1 MELKQQSLLQGGK
14 YKIERMLGQG
24 GFGITYLGE
33 QTSLGRKVAIK
44 EFFMKQL
51 CNRDEATSHVSVGSE
66 GSREIV
72 SRFREKFVKEARNI
86 AKLNHPYIV
95 RVIDVFEENNTA
107 YYVMEYASK
116 GSLSEKVKKEGA
128 LPESIA
134 TRYICQVASALDYI
148 HKQKMNHLDV
158 KPANILLNEKDEA
171 ILIDFGLSKQYDLE
185 TGSQTSTTPVGI
197 SHGYAPIEQYKE
209 GGVSEFSP
217 TTDIYSLGATLYKLV
232 TGLTPPEA
240 IEVAQN
246 GVPTIQVQ
254 VHAEVKTAIQ
264 QAMQFKKE
272 NRPQSITM
280 FMQLLEGHNGN
291 NAGVDVEDTFLIKP
305 NESTITNDEEEKN
318 QMKIEQKVSQ
328 SKSRS
333 GFDDLGFAFKNYNI
347 ITLFILILLSVIIPV
362 FIFFDIK
369 DIIRSANDYG
379 YGFVTIW
386 RVLHQIFGII
396 MLLGIYF
403 IFRQRKYGFWILYAA
418 LASLFVDD
426 SGIEI
431 IALLIYSIPCLFL
444 YATFFL
450 KRNGHRTID
459 ILK

>member
-1 MELKQQSLLQGGK
+1 M
-14 YKIERMLGQG
+14 
-24 GFGITYLGE
+24 
-33 QTSLGRKVAIK
+33 K
-44 EFFMKQL
+44 EL

-95 RVIDVFEENNTA
+95 RVIDVFEENDTA

-128 LPESIA
+128 LPESLA

-148 HKQKMNHLDV
+148 YEQKMNHLDV
-158 KPANILLNEKDEA
+158 KPANIMLNEKDEA
-171 ILIDFGLSKQYDLE
+171 ILIDFGLSKQYDA

-197 SHGYAPIEQYKE
+197 SHGYAPIEQYKQ
-209 GGVSEFSP
+209 GGVAELSP
-217 TTDIYSLGATLYKLV
+217 ATDIYSLGATLYKLV

-246 GVPTIQVQ
+246 GVPPIQTQ
-254 VHAEVKTAIQ
+254 VSAEVKNAIK

-280 FMQLLEGHNGN
+280 FMQLLEMHNGN
-291 NAGVDVEDTFLIKP
+291 NNAGVEVEDTFLIKQ
-305 NESTITNDEEEKN
+305 NESTITYDEEYKNEKN
-318 QMKIEQKVSQ
+318 IEQKVSH

-333 GFDDLGFAFKNYNI
+333 VFDDLGYAFKNYNI
-347 ITLFILILLSVIIPV
+347 ITLFILILLSVLIPV
-362 FIFFDIK
+362 FILFDIK
-369 DIIRSANDYG
+369 DIIRSVNDYG
-379 YGFVTIW
+379 YGYVTIW

-403 IFRQRKYGFWILYAA
+403 IFRQRKYGFWILYTS
-418 LASLFVDD
+418 LASLFVDG
-426 SGIEI
+426 SGFEI